1 MQDDID
7 HARTARE
14 QPTSATC
21 GGADE
26 KVFMTKARSI
36 QRSVD
41 LLLEFAEHIAGHK
54 VRNNNAAIALDD
66 LDDVLNGCS
75 TRQSHKGSGRHD

>member
-1 MQDDID
+1 
-7 HARTARE
+7 
-14 QPTSATC
+14 
-21 GGADE
+21 
-26 KVFMTKARSI
+26 MTKARSI